1 MSNQTQADNL
11 SAKYIALR
19 DFKDKI
25 KTEMDEKL
33 GKVNAAMDK
42 IENEMLTFLNQ
53 TGQESAK
60 TASGTFFKK
69 VTTSAKVADRDVF
82 LQFVMLNE
90 ATNFLESR
98 VNKTAVEEYIAAHGV
113 LPPGVDVTKVVSVGV
128 NRPKTRS

>member
-1 MSNQTQADNL
+1 MNNQTQADNL

-33 GKVNAAMDK
+33 GKISAAMDK

-60 TASGTFFKK
+60 TASGTFFRK
-69 VTTSAKVADRDVF
+69 TTVSAKVADRDIF
-82 LQFVMLNE
+82 LQFVMQNE

-98 VNKTAVEEYIAAHGV
+98 VNKTAVEEYVAENGV

-128 NRPKTRS
+128 NRPKSR